1 MIYKVEN
8 FLFSFFQNMFF
19 GQNLTVEKWGGRLDF
34 FTSMYHGVAAHFFWF
49 FSKKVVIMYYV
60 ENRLFLKIEF
70 PMGWRIIFFV
80 FFQKKLS
87 LCTRGKIDFFWKMD
101 FQWDGGS
108 FFFVFFQKKSSSYTM
123 GKYTFFWSMGFPMG
137 WTNFFCVNLFRGKF
151 AICTM
156 GKTCIF
162 YVRVVFVRFHIRNN
176 ILINFM

>member
-1 MIYKVEN
+1 MRNKVEN
-8 FLFSFFQNMFF
+8 FLFWFFQIMFF
-19 GQNLTVEKWGGRLDF
+19 GQNLTVEKWGG
-34 FTSMYHGVAAHFFWF
+34 AI
-49 FSKKVVIMYYV
+49 FS
-60 ENRLFLKIEF
+60 NRCT
-70 PMGWRIIFFV
+70 MGWTLIFFV

-123 GKYTFFWSMGFPMG
+123 GKFTFFWSMGFPMG

-176 ILINFM
+176 ILIHFM